1 MQEGKYHIG
10 SIFLAASAVLALALY
25 GLFFIYSTGYIGD
38 DFPVRENWTRQTVFF
53 VIGAV
58 LAVLVARWDYR
69 SRSWFFFVCG
79 GYAISL
85 LLLVVVLFLGQR
97 IGGARRWLNLGF
109 MTLQPAEFA
118 KLFAIMLCA
127 WLVGTGKS
135 WLKSAGC
142 CFLLVI
148 PPAFLILLEPSYGNA
163 FSLFPAIAALYLL
176 RWTSRRFIALLFALL
191 FLGICLF
198 TAGITWLRSDAGTP
212 YVERITT
219 SPALNSIGLRD
230 YHIKRIHNYLTPRGE
245 WNERQSIVTIASGG
259 PYGKG
264 YLQGTMKNLGFL
276 PRTVAPTDFIFA
288 VICEEMGFLFGCLPV
303 VGLYAL
309 LLAITLHWSA
319 CAEDKT
325 GSALCNGLSMLLFT
339 HIAIN
344 LAMTT
349 RLIPIMGLPLP
360 LLSYGGSY
368 LLATLLA
375 LGTMASI
382 PLHTG
387 NREAPSTSG
396 ENTISIFNF
405 FVIRLR

>member
-163 FSLFPAIAALYLL
+163 FSLFPAMY
-176 RWTSRRFIALLFALL
+176 
-191 FLGICLF
+191 
-198 TAGITWLRSDAGTP
+198 
-212 YVERITT
+212 
-219 SPALNSIGLRD
+219 
-230 YHIKRIHNYLTPRGE
+230 
-245 WNERQSIVTIASGG
+245 
-259 PYGKG
+259 
-264 YLQGTMKNLGFL
+264 
-276 PRTVAPTDFIFA
+276 
-288 VICEEMGFLFGCLPV
+288 
-303 VGLYAL
+303 
-309 LLAITLHWSA
+309 
-319 CAEDKT
+319 
-325 GSALCNGLSMLLFT
+325 
-339 HIAIN
+339 
-344 LAMTT
+344 
-349 RLIPIMGLPLP
+349 
-360 LLSYGGSY
+360 
-368 LLATLLA
+368 
-375 LGTMASI
+375 
-382 PLHTG
+382 
-387 NREAPSTSG
+387 
-396 ENTISIFNF
+396 
-405 FVIRLR
+405 

>member
-1 MQEGKYHIG
+1 
-10 SIFLAASAVLALALY
+10 
-25 GLFFIYSTGYIGD
+25 
-38 DFPVRENWTRQTVFF
+38 
-53 VIGAV
+53 
-58 LAVLVARWDYR
+58 
-69 SRSWFFFVCG
+69 
-79 GYAISL
+79 
-85 LLLVVVLFLGQR
+85 
-97 IGGARRWLNLGF
+97 
-109 MTLQPAEFA
+109 
-118 KLFAIMLCA
+118 
-127 WLVGTGKS
+127 
-135 WLKSAGC
+135 
-142 CFLLVI
+142 
-148 PPAFLILLEPSYGNA
+148 
-163 FSLFPAIAALYLL
+163 
-176 RWTSRRFIALLFALL
+176 FIALLFALL
-191 FLGICLF
+191 FLVICLF

-259 PYGKG
+259 SYGKG

-405 FVIRLR
+405 IVIRLR